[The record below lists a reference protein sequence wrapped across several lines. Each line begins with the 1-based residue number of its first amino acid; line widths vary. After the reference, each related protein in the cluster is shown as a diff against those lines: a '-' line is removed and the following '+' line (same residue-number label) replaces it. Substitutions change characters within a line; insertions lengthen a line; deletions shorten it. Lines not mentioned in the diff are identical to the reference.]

1 MAIEHT
7 ASATWSGDLMGGSGS
22 FSLGSGA
29 ASDVA
34 ITWRARAE
42 DASAGT
48 SPEELLAAALASCF
62 SMALSAGL
70 ARGGTPPTQLDTD
83 ATASFEVGGEGGP
96 RVSKIALR
104 VRGQVDGLDE
114 NGFREAAE
122 GAKVNCPVSKAFA
135 GNVEITLDAALA

>member
-1 MAIEHT
+1 MAVEHS
-7 ASATWSGDLMGGSGS
+7 ASANWSGDLMGGSGS

-29 ASDVA
+29 ASDVG

-48 SPEELLAAALASCF
+48 SPEELLAGALASCF

-70 ARGGTPPTQLDTD
+70 SRAGTPPTRIETE
-83 ATASFEVGGEGGP
+83 ATATFEVEGGP

-104 VRGQVDGLDE
+104 VRGQVDGIDE